1 MRRSSK
7 NTIISAV
14 ALAATCVPATTF
26 GQTTLTIRG
35 GMSRATLSGVLTEG
49 VPESALK
56 ARTGLS
62 VGASATIPVQDN
74 FGLRLDGG
82 YVQKGYRA
90 EQQGLEANY
99 YIDYIE
105 LSGLG
110 AINLTP
116 SGSPSTANLL
126 IGPSF
131 AFKTGCEKSATI
143 SVGGETSNVSESCGE
158 DTRAVDLGITG
169 GIGAR
174 MAVSEQMT
182 LSMDLRYT
190 LGLLSVDETGDEDI
204 KNRNLILQV
213 GVGFPIGE

>member
-1 MRRSSK
+1 MKQVSR
-7 NTIISAV
+7 NILISALT
-14 ALAATCVPATTF
+14 LAAINLPAATPA
-26 GQTTLTIRG
+26 QTTLAIRG
-35 GMSRATLSGVLTEG
+35 GLSRATLSGVPTEG

-116 SGSPSTANLL
+116 AGSPASADLFF
-126 IGPSF
+126 GPSF
-131 AFKTGCEKSATI
+131 AFKTACEASGTI
-143 SVGGETSNVSESCGE
+143 SLGGETSSFSETCGDDVSGI
-158 DTRAVDLGITG
+158 DLGITG
-169 GIGAR
+169 GVGVGIP
-174 MAVSEQMT
+174 VSEQMT
-182 LSMDLRYT
+182 LSVDLRYT
-190 LGLLSVDETGDEDI
+190 LGLLSIDETGEEDV

>member
-1 MRRSSK
+1 MKQLWR
-7 NTIISAV
+7 NILISA
-14 ALAATCVPATTF
+14 LTFAAFDLPADIPA
-26 GQTTLTIRG
+26 QTTLAIRG
-35 GMSRATLSGVLTEG
+35 GLSRATLSGVPTEG

-110 AINLTP
+110 SVNLTP
-116 SGSPSTANLL
+116 SGSSATANLL
-126 IGPSF
+126 VGPSF
-131 AFKTGCEKSATI
+131 AFKTGCEASATI
-143 SVGGETSNVSESCGE
+143 TLGGETSNVSESCGE
-158 DTRAVDLGITG
+158 DVRGIDLGITG
-169 GIGAR
+169 GIGAK

-182 LSMDLRYT
+182 LSVDLRYT

-213 GVGFPIGE
+213 GVGFPIGK